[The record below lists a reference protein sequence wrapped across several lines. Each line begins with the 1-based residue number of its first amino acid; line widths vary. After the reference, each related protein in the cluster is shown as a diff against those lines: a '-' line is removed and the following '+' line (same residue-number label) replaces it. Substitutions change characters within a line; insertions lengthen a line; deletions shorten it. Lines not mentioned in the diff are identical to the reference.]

1 VNTLIFLLCV
11 FGVVAGLWILAA
23 LGIAFIVAF
32 LPEEPDV
39 ARRESD
45 SQ

>member
-1 VNTLIFLLCV
+1 MKLVLIMV
-11 FGVVAGLWILAA
+11 AIVAGLWILAF
-23 LGIAFIVAF
+23 LGIAIIVAF
-32 LPEEPDV
+32 LPEKPDV